1 MASAELCHNIYG
13 RCLSYRLSAILPRYD
28 EALLWCDTFFLLK
41 SCIEMSYNGNYSL
54 VDDRKMIENR
64 GSNLHSMCRGVFVS
78 YLDYGLE
85 GCMAQCE
92 WVRFYQQNIQLWI
105 RDFNEIRKIKI

>member
-1 MASAELCHNIYG
+1 
-13 RCLSYRLSAILPRYD
+13 
-28 EALLWCDTFFLLK
+28 
-41 SCIEMSYNGNYSL
+41 MSYNGNYSL
-54 VDDRKMIENR
+54 VDDSKMIENR

-78 YLDYGLE
+78 YPDYGLE

-105 RDFNEIRKIKI
+105 RDFNEITKIKI